1 MVVMDLFRQLFA
13 PLDEELEPHLPLLV
27 RARKMSTG

>member
-13 PLDEELEPHLPLLV
+13 LLDEELEHHLPLLV
-27 RARKMSTG
+27 RARKTLTG